1 MATAAR
7 FSTGAGWISGKRA
20 KPAHRAAIFRLVA
33 WSNDIFIPLD
43 YNTPVIDEMRR
54 LPKIMISSVCLGM
67 ISGQTLRVCPEGKPV
82 STFPDHA
89 LDIAG
94 IRMTD
99 VTDKAI
105 EKLKTSGWAVVETT
119 GFLHLIGPL
128 WQRVVDGEHEYAL
141 VAQDKHHNRRGLVQG
156 GVLMTFADRTCG
168 MTARYVSGRPTLA
181 TVQMDTHFVEAGKI
195 GETLLSKPRVVR
207 STQSLIFMSTEVTV
221 DKRCIA
227 MANGVFKILKNE

>member
-7 FSTGAGWISGKRA
+7 FSAGAGWLSGKRA
-20 KPAHRAAIFRLVA
+20 KPAHRAAILRLVA
-33 WSNDIFIPLD
+33 SSNGRFIPLD
-43 YNTPVIDEMRR
+43 YNTRAFDEMRDCV
-54 LPKIMISSVCLGM
+54 KSHWIG
-67 ISGQTLRVCPEGKPV
+67 
-82 STFPDHA
+82 
-89 LDIAG
+89 
-94 IRMTD
+94 MTD
-99 VTDKAI
+99 VTDKAM
-105 EKLKTSGWAVVETT
+105 EKLKSSGWSTVETT
-119 GFLHLIGPL
+119 GFLDLIGPL
-128 WQRVVDGEHEYAL
+128 WQRLVDGDHEYAL

-207 STQSLIFMSTEVTV
+207 STRSLIFMSTEVMV